1 MFFGGFMIKQC
12 LSVAVLI
19 FSLFLITLPAQEPA
33 ISQQDNSR
41 PDKQDILSWMHKTGQ
56 MPEKQQN
63 ENLDVILK
71 SASDPESKTPRS
83 DFLFCVGLAYR
94 GNGKAQQC
102 LGRAYEKG
110 RGIVED
116 QMEAYTWFALAVG
129 NNTPGSDADLERV
142 KTRLLSTYP
151 APTDEEFENQVMDQ
165 KNKLSQHQ
173 AEAKNNKK

>member
-1 MFFGGFMIKQC
+1 MIKRC
-12 LSVAVLI
+12 LSAAILI
-19 FSLFLITLPAQEPA
+19 LSLFLITLQAQEA
-33 ISQQDNSR
+33 TISQQDATR
-41 PDKQDILSWMHKTGQ
+41 PDKQETIAWMNKIGQ

-63 ENLDVILK
+63 ENLDVILR
-71 SASDPESKTPRS
+71 SASDSDSKTPRS
-83 DFLFCVGLAYR
+83 DFLFCVGLAHL

-116 QMEAYTWFALAVG
+116 LMESYTWFALSTG

-151 APTDEEFENQVMDQ
+151 APTDEEFENQVSDL
-165 KNKLSQHQ
+165 KNRISQYQ
-173 AEAKNNKK
+173 AAVKKSKK